1 MSTENVKL
9 WNSEYI
15 KVFIGNFSIFFSFM
29 LLMPL
34 LPIYL
39 KETFNADND
48 LIGVVLS
55 GYVVMAL
62 ISRSFSGYL
71 VDSLPRK
78 KVLVLSFFL
87 FFLFFAGYLV
97 PGSLLFFA
105 IIRTLHGV
113 PFGSAT
119 VANSTVAID
128 VLHPSRRAEGIGF
141 YGLSNNIATAIS
153 PFVAIQIYHATQNY
167 NLIFGLALA
176 TSAIGLIAS
185 YSVKLPER
193 ELVVNKAPISL
204 DRFFLLPA
212 WRIAAS
218 LVCLSFSYGVVSTYV
233 AIYGQEKLGI
243 TGGSGFFFALLAI
256 GLGLSRLVG
265 SRSLRN
271 GKVVQNAAVGCCIS
285 LFGYLA
291 FAAGQNEICYFGS
304 ALIVGLGNGHM
315 FPAYQTMF
323 INLAEHNQRGTASS
337 SLLVSWDVG
346 VGLGIL
352 VGGVVSR
359 YYDYTAAFWCAWVV
373 NVLGVAIFFFLV
385 KKFYETHKLR

>member
-1 MSTENVKL
+1 MKL

-15 KVFIGNFSIFFSFM
+15 KVFIANFSIFFSFM

-62 ISRSFSGYL
+62 VSRGFSGYL
-71 VDSLPRK
+71 VDSFPRK
-78 KVLVLSFFL
+78 RVLVMSFLL
-87 FFLFFAGYLV
+87 FVLFFAGYLI
-97 PGSLLFFA
+97 PGTLLFFA
-105 IIRTLHGV
+105 IIRTLHGL
-113 PFGSAT
+113 PFGGAT
-119 VANSTVAID
+119 VACSTVAID
-128 VLHPSRRAEGIGF
+128 SLHPSRRAEGIGF

-153 PFVAIQIYHATQNY
+153 PFVAMQIYHATQNY
-167 NLIFGLALA
+167 MLIFALALA
-176 TSAIGLIAS
+176 TSAVGLVAS
-185 YSVKLPER
+185 CLVKLPKKEC
-193 ELVVNKAPISL
+193 VTNKAPVSL

-212 WRIAAS
+212 WRVAVS

-243 TGGSGFFFALLAI
+243 EGGSGFFFALLAI
-256 GLGLSRLVG
+256 GLAMSRIVG

-271 GKVVQNAAVGCCIS
+271 GKVAQNAAVGCCIS
-285 LFGYLA
+285 LIGYLV
-291 FAAGQNEICYFGS
+291 FAAGQNEFCYFGS

-323 INLAEHNQRGTASS
+323 INLAEHNQRGTANS
-337 SLLVSWDVG
+337 SLFVSWDVG

-352 VGGVVSR
+352 LGGVVSR
-359 YYDYTAAFWCAWVV
+359 HYDYTAAFWCAWIVNMVGVV
-373 NVLGVAIFFFLV
+373 IFFTLV
-385 KKFYETHKLR
+385 RNFYEAHKLR